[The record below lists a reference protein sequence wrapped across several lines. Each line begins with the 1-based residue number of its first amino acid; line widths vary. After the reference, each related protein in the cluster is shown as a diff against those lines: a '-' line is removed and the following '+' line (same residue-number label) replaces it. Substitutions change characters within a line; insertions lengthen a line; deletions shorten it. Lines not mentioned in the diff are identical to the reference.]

1 MKLRFTAE
9 QEALRLRVREFAE
22 SEVARAA
29 KAMEEKDV
37 FPRALVSAM
46 GRRGLLGLPIAAEWG
61 GSGCDMIGYMLAIEE
76 ISRVSAAAGVILAVH
91 TSVGTLPIVYHGTEE
106 QRSRCLPLL
115 ASGAWLG
122 AFALTEPHAG
132 SDASTIRTAAVRR
145 GGDYFLTGT
154 KVFITNAGEAD
165 QYVLFAVVQD
175 DGASAASSA
184 GASLAVADKERG
196 GEHGGAEGGSAASQR
211 RRDGEGGA
219 GRTGGGITAF
229 LVRADTPGLTVG
241 RKEKKM
247 GLRGSN
253 TCELILEGVQVP
265 AAQRLGKE
273 GEGFRIA
280 KSALNGGRIG
290 IGAQAL
296 GIARAALALAE
307 RELPRVPRRQRARA
321 AAELLDLAAGT
332 EAAALLVYRAAELL
346 QRGRPCTKEAS
357 MAKMFAS
364 DTAVRVATR
373 ALQLCG
379 PEALTEEHPAERLFR
394 DAKVTQIYEG
404 TNEIHRIVI
413 SGELLKG

>member
-1 MKLRFTAE
+1 MKFRFTEE
-9 QEALRLRVREFAE
+9 QEALRERVRGFAE
-22 SEVARAA
+22 TEVAQAV
-29 KAMEEKDV
+29 KAMEETDA
-37 FPRALVSAM
+37 FPRELVAKM
-46 GRRGLLGLPIAAEWG
+46 GRQGLLGLPISTAWG
-61 GSGCDMIGYMLAIEE
+61 GSGCDMVSYMLAIEE

-106 QRSRCLPLL
+106 QRNRCLPLL
-115 ASGAWLG
+115 ASGSWLG

-145 GGDYFLTGT
+145 GDDYFLTGT
-154 KVFITNAGEAD
+154 KVFITNAGEAA
-165 QYVLFAVVQD
+165 QYVLFAVVQEE
-175 DGASAASSA
+175 ASSLETGEEQDGGSGAEKAELRKADVDA
-184 GASLAVADKERG
+184 GAKRT
-196 GEHGGAEGGSAASQR
+196 GGS
-211 RRDGEGGA
+211 GGSPA
-219 GRTGGGITAF
+219 RAQARSGGITAF
-229 LVRADTPGLTVG
+229 LVAADTPGFAVG
-241 RKEKKM
+241 RKETKM

-253 TCELILEGVQVP
+253 TCELILEEARVP
-265 AAQRLGKE
+265 ASQRLGGE
-273 GEGFRIA
+273 GQGFRIA

-307 RELPRVPRRQRARA
+307 RELPLVPRRQRARA

-346 QRGRPCTKEAS
+346 QRGRSCTKEAS

-373 ALQLCG
+373 ALQWCG
-379 PEALTEEHPAERLFR
+379 PEALTEEHPGERLFR